1 MSDNTNKLDIKIFE
15 RILTEGKKYTLFSP
29 LKNDLAL
36 SLFNLKQRG
45 IILSHTKIR
54 KKDVKVGQIYSSTV
68 KVNQK
73 KSTFKRIV
81 KDFYGD
87 FVKVK

>member
-1 MSDNTNKLDIKIFE
+1 MKKDRNNLDIRVFE
-15 RILTEGKKYTLFSP
+15 RILEEGKKYTLWAP

-45 IILSHTKIR
+45 IISKPSKIKR
-54 KKDVKVGQIYSSTV
+54 TDVKVGQVYSSTV
-68 KVNQK
+68 STKEK
-73 KSTFKRIV
+73 KSALKIIV